1 MGFWSRAPPALTHE
15 YQESVAH
22 RVRDILTGESH
33 ASHTNNIRDKQA
45 LKALQRPEALAGVI
59 EILKNMP
66 DPDHRPEGWEVDE
79 GVDIDSEVEVEQEAA
94 DLEKGESSS
103 SNKHIKHAAA
113 GAAAVAAVAS
123 AAVVANKVS
132 GSGSG
137 SGSTPATPG
146 GAGASSTA
154 LSSAVPKGTNIVA
167 ATTIAAAAATS
178 AVAATLAV
186 TLRGPHKK
194 APKVVESEDGST
206 TTTTTT
212 KTVVRFHPSKDTVS
226 SQAYWWGYEIFI
238 PQEALSRISS
248 AQDVSSAFLGFLGS
262 VGLVV
267 PAIVPFLG
275 YIAAYVGLEFAVIK
289 AQNEGKGVILAS
301 TCFYLTLPATITG
314 ALFVSRLVWLRKHGR
329 QHGLG
334 RTGLIYWS
342 SFSLMLIG
350 CISLIADL
358 LITIRSSDDHVD
370 WEVLLASASMLL
382 AWILAIVLNHEEH
395 KYSIRS
401 SDFILAYYLIA
412 TLGMGAVLWLSPT
425 QTLPHPTSSTLHWF
439 WGSLVLGLIVEALP
453 REWTK
458 VQQTSN
464 SSVFEKANLISRLS
478 FHYIQPIMTIGY
490 SRPLLMDDLKQLMP
504 ERIRSENAY
513 KDLEITWHR
522 QERRFEGLVPKERQE
537 RERPWLLMRTIA
549 GTFGWVG
556 WAPIVLTRVIS
567 TTLIYLQ
574 PVLLGRILDF
584 MKASSSSSDAPLPS
598 PQPLSYGI
606 FLATLMFLVSLM
618 SSVMGAQLLQLNAE
632 RGMEI
637 RSGLIGL
644 IYRKSLKLSPEAR
657 QTQTAGAISNHM
669 SVDAEKWI
677 TALNT
682 LPQWVSAPIELLVA
696 LWMLYHQLGWC
707 SLVGLFTVVGLIP
720 IQNKVS
726 DVFSE
731 IKNTKLTTMDSRI
744 RLVTEMLTS
753 IKTVK
758 LYAWEDAFKAKI
770 AGYRE
775 IEMAV
780 LRRFGV
786 VYSGMT
792 LIFSTT
798 MLMSLLSFGIYAA
811 VGGPGGTPGEITPHV
826 IFVSLSLFGLLSKPI
841 SSMDTLLS
849 NTTSILVATRRI
861 QAFLLSEELPVNSV
875 TSVQGG
881 VDDDV
886 VVWDAD
892 LSWHKQVK
900 NGQVNVNSHDGD
912 ENTPLLTPSE
922 TVNTGKS
929 DAPTLNNID
938 FRLRAGSLTAVVGR
952 IGSGKSSLLNA
963 LIGDMYKYRGS
974 VQVRGSI
981 AYVSQQAWILHSTVK
996 DNILFGK
1003 PLDQER
1009 YDAVLHACCLQ
1020 QDLDM
1025 LPAGDQTEI
1034 GERGINLSGGQKQR
1048 VALARAAYQDADI
1061 YLLDDSLSAVD
1072 AHVDQQLWRNL
1083 IGPRGMLKDKTR
1095 LLVTHGLHHL
1105 SEVDQVMVMKDGTI
1119 SEKGSFDELL
1129 AAKKGFY
1136 QLNLEFSVTS
1146 SKQRRKSANNNK
1158 NATSSSA
1165 ESTSEAGI
1173 ESDADSTV
1181 ANTVAAAVNSSDLGP
1196 KIYNDKKDSN
1206 AAGAG
1211 LVAAE
1216 KMVSGGVGWRMF
1228 LVYAKAASYTNIAL
1242 VVILYILVEAA
1253 QVGTSFWLRYW
1264 SDAAGEDNEGNDS
1277 EGDKKHYS
1285 VTQFLVIYA
1294 AFTLAYMAFNV
1305 VLFYVANVLAA
1316 VRGARYMHD
1325 RLLANLLRQPMAFFD
1340 VTPVGR
1346 IINRFSTD
1354 VDAIDESIIWNLI
1367 DVVYCLVAIG
1377 GTLIVISVST
1387 PQFLWAIPPLALCY
1401 LFIQSYFLASSQA
1414 LKRFMSV
1421 SKSPLYQHFSE
1432 TLAGVSTIRAMAA
1445 GEKFIAKSGEKADLS
1460 AETNLAFG
1468 MANRW
1473 LKVRLEF
1480 LAALIVFDAAL
1491 LAVLSQGRIS
1501 ASLVGLS
1508 LTYAMNV
1515 TGDITYLVRSWAEM
1529 SNQLISVERIEEYVE
1544 LRQEAPAIT
1553 GVCLP
1558 ENWPAEGR
1566 IVFRNY
1572 SARYREGLEPVLKN
1586 VSFEVIPGEKV
1597 GIVGRTGAG
1606 KSSLTL
1612 ALFRMIEA
1620 ADSYWARASSHDAV
1634 VCLSGDGLSGNGGG
1648 GSIEID
1654 GVDISTLGL
1663 KTLRQ
1668 HLAIIPQ
1675 DPTLF
1680 AGTVRDNLDP
1690 LHQSN
1695 DTDLWTALERAHLKD
1710 HISSLPQGLSFEVS
1724 SNGENFSMGQRSLIC
1739 LARALLR
1746 KTKILV
1752 LDEATA
1758 AVDVE
1763 TDELIQRTIR
1773 EEFRDRTILTIAH
1786 RIKTVMD
1793 SDRVLVLEG
1802 GKVEE
1807 FEAPGVLVRRRE
1819 GLFFRLAEQ
1828 AGEVH

>member
-1 MGFWSRAPPALTHE
+1 
-15 YQESVAH
+15 
-22 RVRDILTGESH
+22 
-33 ASHTNNIRDKQA
+33 
-45 LKALQRPEALAGVI
+45 
-59 EILKNMP
+59 
-66 DPDHRPEGWEVDE
+66 
-79 GVDIDSEVEVEQEAA
+79 
-94 DLEKGESSS
+94 
-103 SNKHIKHAAA
+103 
-113 GAAAVAAVAS
+113 
-123 AAVVANKVS
+123 
-132 GSGSG
+132 
-137 SGSTPATPG
+137 
-146 GAGASSTA
+146 
-154 LSSAVPKGTNIVA
+154 
-167 ATTIAAAAATS
+167 
-178 AVAATLAV
+178 
-186 TLRGPHKK
+186 
-194 APKVVESEDGST
+194 
-206 TTTTTT
+206 
-212 KTVVRFHPSKDTVS
+212 
-226 SQAYWWGYEIFI
+226 
-238 PQEALSRISS
+238 
-248 AQDVSSAFLGFLGS
+248 
-262 VGLVV
+262 
-267 PAIVPFLG
+267 
-275 YIAAYVGLEFAVIK
+275 
-289 AQNEGKGVILAS
+289 
-301 TCFYLTLPATITG
+301 
-314 ALFVSRLVWLRKHGR
+314 
-329 QHGLG
+329 
-334 RTGLIYWS
+334 
-342 SFSLMLIG
+342 
-350 CISLIADL
+350 
-358 LITIRSSDDHVD
+358 
-370 WEVLLASASMLL
+370 
-382 AWILAIVLNHEEH
+382 
-395 KYSIRS
+395 
-401 SDFILAYYLIA
+401 
-412 TLGMGAVLWLSPT
+412 
-425 QTLPHPTSSTLHWF
+425 
-439 WGSLVLGLIVEALP
+439 
-453 REWTK
+453 
-458 VQQTSN
+458 
-464 SSVFEKANLISRLS
+464 
-478 FHYIQPIMTIGY
+478 MTIGY
-490 SRPLLMDDLKQLMP
+490 SRPLLLDDLKRLMP

-513 KDLEITWHR
+513 KDLALTWYR
-522 QERRFEGLVPKERQE
+522 EEKRFEGLVPKERQE
-537 RERPWLLMRTIA
+537 KERPWLLLKTIA
-549 GTFGWVG
+549 VTFGWVG
-556 WAPIVLTRVIS
+556 WAPIVLTRVAS
-567 TTLIYLQ
+567 TTLVYLQ

-584 MKASSSSSDAPLPS
+584 MMASSSSSDAPLPP
-598 PQPLSYGI
+598 PQPLSYGV
-606 FLATLMFLVSLM
+606 FLAVLMFMVSLM
-618 SSVMGAQLLQLNAE
+618 SSVTGAQLLQLNAE

-696 LWMLYHQLGWC
+696 LWMLYRQLGWC

-731 IKNTKLTTMDSRI
+731 IKDKKLSTMDSRI

-758 LYAWEDAFKAKI
+758 LYAWEDAFRARI

-786 VYSGMT
+786 VYSAMT

-798 MLMSLLSFGIYAA
+798 MFMSLLSFGIYAA

-826 IFVSLSLFGLLSKPI
+826 IFVSLSLFGLLSRPI
-841 SSMDTLLS
+841 SNMDTLLS
-849 NTTSILVATRRI
+849 STTSILVATRRI
-861 QAFLLSEELPVNSV
+861 QAFLLSEELPEDSV
-875 TSVQGG
+875 TSVQNSGE
-881 VDDDV
+881 DDV
-886 VVWDAD
+886 VVRNGVF
-892 LSWHKQVK
+892 SWHKQVK
-900 NGQVNVNSHDGD
+900 DGQVNDETQDGD
-912 ENTPLLTPSE
+912 ENTPLLASSE
-922 TVNTGKS
+922 SVNVATTHV
-929 DAPTLNNID
+929 PTLTNID
-938 FRLRAGSLTAVVGR
+938 FCLRAGSLTAVVGR
-952 IGSGKSSLLNA
+952 IGSGKSSLLNT
-963 LIGDMYKYRGS
+963 LIGDMYKYQGS

-1003 PLDQER
+1003 QLDQGR
-1009 YDAVLHACCLQ
+1009 YEAVVHACCLQ

-1025 LPAGDQTEI
+1025 LPAGDHTEI

-1061 YLLDDSLSAVD
+1061 YLLDDPLSAVD
-1072 AHVDQQLWRNL
+1072 AHVDQHLWQNL
-1083 IGPRGMLKDKTR
+1083 IGPNGLLKDKTR

-1105 SEVDQVMVMKDGTI
+1105 SEVDQIMVMKDGAI
-1119 SEKGSFDELL
+1119 SEKGSFAELL
-1129 AAKKGFY
+1129 ADKKGFY
-1136 QLNLEFSVTS
+1136 QLNLEFSDTS
-1146 SKQRRKSANNNK
+1146 SKRRRKNTSTNNTSTSPSAD
-1158 NATSSSA
+1158 
-1165 ESTSEAGI
+1165 STSETGV
-1173 ESDADSTV
+1173 EGDDDDTDAKTV
-1181 ANTVAAAVNSSDLGP
+1181 AITTISSELDP
-1196 KIYNDKKDSN
+1196 KTDNDKKEPN
-1206 AAGAG
+1206 AAVAG

-1242 VVILYILVEAA
+1242 VVILYILVEIA

-1264 SDAAGEDNEGNDS
+1264 SDAASQDDDG
-1277 EGDKKHYS
+1277 KHYS

-1294 AFTLAYMAFNV
+1294 ALTLAYMAFNV

-1316 VRGARYMHD
+1316 VQGAQHMHD
-1325 RLLANLLRQPMAFFD
+1325 RLLGNLLRQPMAFFD

-1354 VDAIDESIIWNLI
+1354 VDAIDESIIWNVI

-1377 GTLIVISVST
+1377 GTLTVISIST
-1387 PQFLWAIPPLALCY
+1387 PQFLWAVPPLALCY

-1445 GEKFIAKSGEKADLS
+1445 GERFIGQSGAKADLS

-1515 TGDITYLVRSWAEM
+1515 TGDITYLVRSWAEL

-1544 LRQEAPAIT
+1544 LRQEAPSIT
-1553 GVCLP
+1553 GVHLP

-1566 IVFRNY
+1566 VVFRNY
-1572 SARYREGLEPVLKN
+1572 SARYREGLEPVLRN
-1586 VSFEVIPGEKV
+1586 VSFEVLPGEKI

-1620 ADSYWARASSHDAV
+1620 ADSYWARASSHDAEV
-1634 VCLSGDGLSGNGGG
+1634 GLSEDGLFGHGG

-1668 HLAIIPQ
+1668 HLSIIPQ

-1680 AGTVRDNLDP
+1680 AGTLRDNLDP
-1690 LHQSN
+1690 LHQST
-1695 DTDLWTALERAHLKD
+1695 DADLWTALERAHLKD

-1758 AVDVE
+1758 SVDVE
-1763 TDELIQRTIR
+1763 TDELIQQTIR
-1773 EEFRDRTILTIAH
+1773 EEFKDRTILTIAH

-1793 SDRVLVLEG
+1793 CDRVLVLEG

-1807 FEAPGVLVRRRE
+1807 FEAPGVLVQRRE

>member
-1 MGFWSRAPPALTHE
+1 M
-15 YQESVAH
+15 
-22 RVRDILTGESH
+22 
-33 ASHTNNIRDKQA
+33 
-45 LKALQRPEALAGVI
+45 
-59 EILKNMP
+59 
-66 DPDHRPEGWEVDE
+66 
-79 GVDIDSEVEVEQEAA
+79 
-94 DLEKGESSS
+94 
-103 SNKHIKHAAA
+103 
-113 GAAAVAAVAS
+113 
-123 AAVVANKVS
+123 
-132 GSGSG
+132 
-137 SGSTPATPG
+137 
-146 GAGASSTA
+146 
-154 LSSAVPKGTNIVA
+154 
-167 ATTIAAAAATS
+167 
-178 AVAATLAV
+178 
-186 TLRGPHKK
+186 
-194 APKVVESEDGST
+194 
-206 TTTTTT
+206 
-212 KTVVRFHPSKDTVS
+212 
-226 SQAYWWGYEIFI
+226 
-238 PQEALSRISS
+238 
-248 AQDVSSAFLGFLGS
+248 
-262 VGLVV
+262 
-267 PAIVPFLG
+267 
-275 YIAAYVGLEFAVIK
+275 
-289 AQNEGKGVILAS
+289 
-301 TCFYLTLPATITG
+301 
-314 ALFVSRLVWLRKHGR
+314 
-329 QHGLG
+329 
-334 RTGLIYWS
+334 
-342 SFSLMLIG
+342 
-350 CISLIADL
+350 
-358 LITIRSSDDHVD
+358 
-370 WEVLLASASMLL
+370 
-382 AWILAIVLNHEEH
+382 VLNREEH

-401 SDFILAYYLIA
+401 SDFILAYYFIA
-412 TLGMGAVLWLSPT
+412 TLGMGAVFWLSPV
-425 QTLPHPTSSTLHWF
+425 QTPPPLTFSITTLHWF
-439 WGSLVLGLIVEALP
+439 LVSLILGLVVEAWP
-453 REWTK
+453 RGWTK
-458 VQQTSN
+458 VQQASN
-464 SSVFEKANLISRLS
+464 ASVFEKANLISRLS
-478 FHYIQPIMTIGY
+478 FHYIQPIMSIGY
-490 SRPLLMDDLKQLMP
+490 SSSRSLQMDDLKHLMP

-513 KDLEITWHR
+513 KDLATTWR
-522 QERRFEGLVPKERQE
+522 NQERRFVGLVPKEKRE
-537 RERPWLLMRTIA
+537 KERPWLLLRTIA
-549 GTFGWVG
+549 VTFGVVG
-556 WAPIVLTRVIS
+556 WAPIVMTRIVS
-567 TTLIYLQ
+567 TTLIYIQ

-584 MKASSSSSDAPLPS
+584 MMASSSLLLSAPEDAPQPP

-606 FLATLMFLVSLM
+606 FLAVSMFLVSLM
-618 SSVMGAQLLQLNAE
+618 SSVTGAQLLQLNAE

-637 RSGLIGL
+637 RSGLISL
-644 IYRKSLKLSPEAR
+644 IYRKSLRLSPEAR
-657 QTQTAGAISNHM
+657 QTRTAGAISNHM
-669 SVDAEKWI
+669 SVDAEKWT

-696 LWMLYHQLGWC
+696 LWMLYRQLGWC

-731 IKNTKLTTMDSRI
+731 IKETKLTTMDNRI

-758 LYAWEDAFKAKI
+758 LYAWEDAFKARI

-786 VYSGMT
+786 VYSAMT

-798 MLMSLLSFGIYAA
+798 MFMSLLSFGIYAA

-841 SSMDTLLS
+841 SNMDTLLS
-849 NTTSILVATRRI
+849 STTSILVATRRI
-861 QAFLLSEELPVNSV
+861 QAFLLSEELLVDQV
-875 TSVQGG
+875 TVVKGG
-881 VDDDV
+881 DGGDDV
-886 VVWDAD
+886 VVQDAV
-892 LSWHKQVK
+892 LSWHKQIK
-900 NGQVNVNSHDGD
+900 DDQVVDGTEEGD
-912 ENTPLLTPSE
+912 EETPLLASSEAEAATTPH
-922 TVNTGKS
+922 
-929 DAPTLNNID
+929 APTLTNID
-938 FRLRAGSLTAVVGR
+938 FRLQAKSLTAVVGR

-963 LIGDMYKYRGS
+963 LIGDMYKYQGSVRVRGS
-974 VQVRGSI
+974 V

-1009 YDAVLHACCLQ
+1009 YEVVVRACCLQ

-1061 YLLDDSLSAVD
+1061 YLLDDPLSAVD
-1072 AHVDQQLWRNL
+1072 AHVDQHLWRSL
-1083 IGPRGMLKDKTR
+1083 IGPSGLLKDKTR
-1095 LLVTHGLHHL
+1095 LLITHGLHHL
-1105 SEVDQVMVMKDGTI
+1105 SEVDQIMVMKEGTI

-1136 QLNLEFSVTS
+1136 QLNLEFSATAN
-1146 SKQRRKSANNNK
+1146 KQRRKSANNSN
-1158 NATSSSA
+1158 NNTATASFTDSTSDTASEGADDTDPNTAAVIVSSSD
-1165 ESTSEAGI
+1165 EGHKIDHDKGE
-1173 ESDADSTV
+1173 
-1181 ANTVAAAVNSSDLGP
+1181 P
-1196 KIYNDKKDSN
+1196 K

-1211 LVAAE
+1211 LVTAE
-1216 KMVSGGVGWRMF
+1216 KMVNGGVGWHMF
-1228 LVYAKAASYTNIAL
+1228 MVYAKAASYTNIAL
-1242 VVILYILVEAA
+1242 VIAFYILVEVA

-1264 SDAAGEDNEGNDS
+1264 SDAAGQDGND
-1277 EGDKKHYS
+1277 GGKHYS
-1285 VTQFLVIYA
+1285 VVQFLVIYA
-1294 AFTLAYMAFNV
+1294 AFTLAYMAFNMI
-1305 VLFYVANVLAA
+1305 LFYVANVLAA
-1316 VRGARYMHD
+1316 VRGARRMHD
-1325 RLLANLLRQPMAFFD
+1325 RLLDNLLRQPMAFFD

-1354 VDAIDESIIWNLI
+1354 VDAIDENIIWNLI

-1387 PQFLWAIPPLALCY
+1387 PQFLWAVPPLTLCY
-1401 LFIQSYFLASSQA
+1401 LFIQSYFLASSQS

-1432 TLAGVSTIRAMAA
+1432 TLAGVSTIRAMGA
-1445 GEKFIAKSGEKADLS
+1445 GERFIRASGDKADLS

-1468 MANRW
+1468 MGNRW

-1491 LAVLSQGRIS
+1491 LAVLSHGRIS

-1529 SNQLISVERIEEYVE
+1529 SNQLISVERIEEYAE
-1544 LRQEAPAIT
+1544 LRQEAPALT
-1553 GVCLP
+1553 EVFLP
-1558 ENWPAEGR
+1558 ENWPSEGR
-1566 IVFRNY
+1566 VVFRNY

-1586 VSFEVIPGEKV
+1586 VSFEVLPGDKV

-1634 VCLSGDGLSGNGGG
+1634 VDVNDDYLVSSLSGGVG

-1668 HLAIIPQ
+1668 HLSIIPQ

-1680 AGTVRDNLDP
+1680 AGTVRENLDP
-1690 LHQSN
+1690 YFQST
-1695 DTDLWTALERAHLKD
+1695 DTELWTALERAHLKH

-1724 SNGENFSMGQRSLIC
+1724 SNGENFSVGQRSLIC

-1763 TDELIQRTIR
+1763 TDELIQKTIR

-1793 SDRVLVLEG
+1793 SDKILVLDG
-1802 GKVEE
+1802 GRVEE
-1807 FEAPGVLVRRRE
+1807 FEVPGVLLRRRE